1 MEVTRE
7 NASMCWPPASIK
19 NDGAPHGRPFLGG
32 HLAPIFAALVLA
44 GCATK
49 PIEVKVPVAVA
60 CVGTVPARPGTTFG
74 VGAWPGDKAAAQ
86 AALIDAA
93 LWQGYATKLEVV
105 VAGCR

>member
-1 MEVTRE
+1 MIK
-7 NASMCWPPASIK
+7 SMRKSEISIFR
-19 NDGAPHGRPFLGG
+19 NFSLI
-32 HLAPIFAALVLA
+32 LLLA

-49 PIEVKVPVAVA
+49 PPIEVKIPVTVP
-60 CVGTVPARPGTTFG
+60 CVGELPARPGSTFG
-74 VGAWPGDKAAAQ
+74 AGKWPGDKAAAQ